1 MSVAVDFPQ
10 LLRYK
15 VRESNLRTTDH
26 VPEFF
31 RLNNVLDAEKFYH
44 LLQFNSDVKVYDE
57 LNSQLKELLKLRNVG
72 RQFTEQELQQLI
84 IEHLK
89 NIPLDKYGVWVFY
102 PWSNKVVHLLDE
114 EEFVE
119 VRTSRNKLKITDEEQ
134 EFLQQKKIGII
145 GLSVGQAIAVTL
157 AMERTC
163 GELRLADFD
172 ELELSNLNRVRT
184 GVDQLGLSKVICAAR
199 QIAEIDPFIRIR
211 CYTKGVSVDN
221 LDDFIGAGAE
231 QLDLLVEVCDSFD
244 MKVLCR
250 LAARQKNIP
259 VIMETN
265 DKGMLDIE
273 RFDIEDN
280 RKILHGTVESLE
292 GELKDVAVSLRKL
305 SPQERMGYLTRVVG
319 LENISDRMK
328 LSLANMGKTLNSW
341 PQLASSVVVGGGMV
355 VNSCRRILLGSLKSS
370 GRFFVDLDEL
380 VSDKPEKMAN

>member
-1 MSVAVDFPQ
+1 MSVAVDFSQ

-44 LLQFNSDVKVYDE
+44 LLQFNSSVKVYDE

-72 RQFTEQELQQLI
+72 QQFTEQELQQLI
-84 IEHLK
+84 TEHLK
-89 NIPLDKYGVWVFY
+89 GTSIDKYGVWVYY
-102 PWSNKVVHLLDE
+102 PWDNKVVHLLDE
-114 EEFVE
+114 EEFIE
-119 VRTSRNKLKITDEEQ
+119 VRTSRNKLKITNEEQ
-134 EFLQQKKIGII
+134 DFLQQKKIGII
-145 GLSVGQAIAVTL
+145 GLSVGQTIALTL

-172 ELELSNLNRVRT
+172 ELELSNLNRVRS
-184 GVDQLGLSKVICAAR
+184 GVDRLGLSKVVCAAR
-199 QIAEIDPFIRIR
+199 QIAEIDPFIKVKCFI
-211 CYTKGVSVDN
+211 KGASVEN
-221 LDDFIGAGAE
+221 LNDFIGEGTE
-231 QLDLLVEVCDSFD
+231 QIDLLVEVCDSFD
-244 MKVLCR
+244 MKVLSR

-273 RFDIEDN
+273 RFDIEDD
-280 RKILHGTVESLE
+280 RKILHGAVENLE
-292 GELKDVAVSLRKL
+292 GELKDVAFLLRKL
-305 SPQERMGYLTRVVG
+305 SPQERMGYLTRIVG
-319 LENISDRMK
+319 IENISDRMK

-341 PQLASSVVVGGGMV
+341 PQLASSVVVGGGIV
-355 VNSCRRILLGSLKSS
+355 VNTCRRILLGSLKSS

-380 VSDKPEKMAN
+380 VSDQHEKVIN